1 MHTQKLNR
9 DGDAIE
15 FDVQLGRV
23 LNSEQAFESGTTRPV
38 LLSLR
43 LRRPGLDGDVVVSVG
58 DQDEI
63 DLRADE
69 DDLRKLIEQW
79 RETLIKR
86 ALDQV
91 VPLRSAQAD
100 EKSVEE
106 KIDRILAETNLSME
120 FRATNRRDQSNQ
132 ACADAGQPGYPVPT
146 ACASQPRNDRPAKGG
161 GVIV

>member
-15 FDVQLGRV
+15 FNVQLGRV
-23 LNSEQAFESGTTRPV
+23 LNSEQASENGTTRPV
-38 LLSLR
+38 LFSLW
-43 LRRPGLDGDVVVSVG
+43 LCRPDPDGDVVVSVG

-69 DDLRKLIEQW
+69 DHLRKLIEQW
-79 RETLIKR
+79 RETLINR

-106 KIDRILAETNLSME
+106 KIDRILAEIS
-120 FRATNRRDQSNQ
+120 
-132 ACADAGQPGYPVPT
+132 
-146 ACASQPRNDRPAKGG
+146 
-161 GVIV
+161 

>member
-23 LNSEQAFESGTTRPV
+23 LNSEQALESGTTRPV

-43 LRRPGLDGDVVVSVG
+43 LRRPGPDGDVVVSVG

-69 DDLRKLIEQW
+69 DDLRRLIEQW
-79 RETLIKR
+79 RETLIER
-86 ALDQV
+86 ALAQI

-106 KIDRILAETNLSME
+106 KIDRILAEIS
-120 FRATNRRDQSNQ
+120 
-132 ACADAGQPGYPVPT
+132 
-146 ACASQPRNDRPAKGG
+146 
-161 GVIV
+161 